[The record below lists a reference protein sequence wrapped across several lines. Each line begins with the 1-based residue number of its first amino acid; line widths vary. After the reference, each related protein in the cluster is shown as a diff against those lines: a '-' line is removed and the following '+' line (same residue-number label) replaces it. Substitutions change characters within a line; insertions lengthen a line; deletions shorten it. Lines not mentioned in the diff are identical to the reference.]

1 MRDGRVPEAV
11 KLLEGSLPAVKK
23 DSKLSFDLGWCFF
36 SIDRFPEAQS
46 HLARTTALRRS
57 HPAIIDLR

>member
-23 DSKLSFDLGWCFF
+23 DSKLSFDLGWCFLVLMAF
-36 SIDRFPEAQS
+36 
-46 HLARTTALRRS
+46 LKLK
-57 HPAIIDLR
+57 AISLVRPR